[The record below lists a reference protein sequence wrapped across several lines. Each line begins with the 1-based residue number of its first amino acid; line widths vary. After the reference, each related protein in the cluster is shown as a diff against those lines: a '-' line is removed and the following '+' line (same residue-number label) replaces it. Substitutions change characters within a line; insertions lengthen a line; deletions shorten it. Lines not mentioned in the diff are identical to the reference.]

1 MTPKKI
7 ILVQLYSN
15 GDCLYATAVARQIK
29 QDYPSC
35 HLTWAIASFCKS
47 IILNNP
53 FVDKIL
59 EVDSVAKNDAPALRS
74 FKNKIYKQK
83 SEGIFDEVFFI
94 HNADSNHSF
103 YDGSIRSSILQ
114 AYQHPI
120 TVTVQP
126 VVRLYSEEIEKA
138 NQFALNHELKKFE
151 QVILFEYAP
160 QSGQNNLN
168 LELAIK
174 IAENIIANNNFAII
188 LSSANQFSHPNKAII
203 DGSSLTLRE
212 TAQLSHHCTF
222 LLGSSSGITWIT
234 TSDAGKQ
241 LPMVQL
247 LNANS
252 NWSNPVSRDFAKFNI
267 PNKGLIELLNIELE
281 TIINCV
287 SLALKDF
294 EKAKLKYNQSV
305 PLQFRT
311 TRYIVYNLLC
321 YLEFGAIIK
330 HIKVN
335 REVYGNNW
343 SFYKEVIIGF
353 LSAPFRL
360 LKNIIK
366 KKILKKQ

>member
-53 FVDKIL
+53 FVDEIL

-151 QVILFEYAP
+151 QVILFD
-160 QSGQNNLN
+160 
-168 LELAIK
+168 IR
-174 IAENIIANNNFAII
+174 F
-188 LSSANQFSHPNKAII
+188 F
-203 DGSSLTLRE
+203 
-212 TAQLSHHCTF
+212 
-222 LLGSSSGITWIT
+222 
-234 TSDAGKQ
+234 
-241 LPMVQL
+241 
-247 LNANS
+247 
-252 NWSNPVSRDFAKFNI
+252 
-267 PNKGLIELLNIELE
+267 
-281 TIINCV
+281 
-287 SLALKDF
+287 
-294 EKAKLKYNQSV
+294 
-305 PLQFRT
+305 
-311 TRYIVYNLLC
+311 
-321 YLEFGAIIK
+321 
-330 HIKVN
+330 
-335 REVYGNNW
+335 
-343 SFYKEVIIGF
+343 
-353 LSAPFRL
+353 
-360 LKNIIK
+360 
-366 KKILKKQ
+366 